1 MKSRRPSRRPVAV
14 IFDMD
19 GLMLDTESLGPQ
31 TWRDAAAMT
40 GVEFDLRLLP
50 DMIGR
55 NYRDT
60 RVFLR
65 QHYGPSY
72 PVEQLTNACL
82 AAFDAIVAREGIAQK
97 RGLCELLDWL
107 EREDVPRAVATS
119 TRRDRAEAQ
128 LGQQGLLHRFAVL
141 SAETRSNS
149 ANRPRTYSC
158 RGGALAVARRLRGA
172 RGFRTGRARALTAG
186 MMPIMVPDLH
196 ARPRFAG
203 TRAASAAVAG
213 RGPRIPGRAPALSL
227 PDAARR
233 APGGNWGGVP

>member
-1 MKSRRPSRRPVAV
+1 MKSCRPSRRPVAV

-19 GLMLDTESLGPQ
+19 GLMLDTESLGAQ
-31 TWRDAAAMT
+31 TWRDAASMT
-40 GVEFDLRLLP
+40 GVEFDLGLLP
-50 DMIGR
+50 GMIGR

-82 AAFDAIVAREGIAQK
+82 VAFDAIVAREGIAQK

-107 EREDVPRAVATS
+107 EREGVPRAVATS

-141 SAETRSNS
+141 V
-149 ANRPRTYSC
+149 
-158 RGGALAVARRLRGA
+158 GGNEVEFGKPAPDIFLAAAARLDVAAADCVVLEDSEPGV
-172 RGFRTGRARALTAG
+172 RAALTAG
-186 MMPIMVPDLH
+186 MMPIMVPDLQ
-196 ARPRFAG
+196 AP
-203 TRAASAAVAG
+203 SAALLEHEPLVLPSLVEVREHLAG
-213 RGPRIPGRAPALSL
+213 LPR
-227 PDAARR
+227 
-233 APGGNWGGVP
+233 